1 VNLIHVVGAAGEAR
15 AQLGAA
21 VKVYP
26 GESGTSDMALIFLG
40 KNFHMLRTDVLGDA
54 LFVDMEDKVN
64 DWVFD
69 ASGIGHYE
77 LGGSNHAGN
86 TNLVQSVV
94 DGNLYKYRD
103 DRQPYQNL
111 GDEIVIVD
119 NAVAPAYDLSGF
131 LIPGAGKTIY
141 TGVTS
146 LNGVH
151 TEDTAVFILNPG
163 DKLTLTSCTFRG
175 GMVVYCPTSYNLR
188 DGYRNRVRFKG
199 GTSIGG
205 GTNGVESNLGLLA
218 PAVKLT
224 SAPNS
229 GYGVT
234 GFTYVNEVGAMK
246 DTFFHGQ
253 LVVLNQV
260 SNLKDSSII
269 YDENVAMAPPQS
281 VGFGTSIGSTDII
294 SVYEDFD

>member
-1 VNLIHVVGAAGEAR
+1 LIHVTGAAGEAR

-26 GESGTSDMALIFLG
+26 GESGTSEIALIFLG
-40 KNFHMLRTDVLGDA
+40 KNFHMLRTNVMGDA

-64 DWVFD
+64 DWIFN
-69 ASGIGHYE
+69 ASGVGHYE
-77 LGGSNHAGN
+77 PGGSNHPGN

-94 DGNLYKYRD
+94 DGHLYKYRD
-103 DRQPYQNL
+103 DLAPYQDL

-119 NAVAPAYDLSGF
+119 NAVAPAFDLSGF

-151 TEDTAVFILNPG
+151 TEDTAVFILDPG
-163 DKLTLTSCTFRG
+163 VKLTLTACNFRG
-175 GMVVYCPTSYNLR
+175 GMVVYCPTTYNLR
-188 DGYRNRVRFKG
+188 DGYRNRVHLLG

-205 GTNGVESNLGLLA
+205 GNSGAEAHLGLLA

-224 SAPNS
+224 SGPNS
-229 GYGVT
+229 GYGMT
-234 GFTYVNEVGAMK
+234 GFTYVNEIGAMK
-246 DTFFHGQ
+246 DTFFNGQ

-260 SNLKDSSII
+260 SNLKDSTVI
-269 YDENVAMAPPQS
+269 YDETVALAPPQS
-281 VGFGTSIGSTDII
+281 VGFGTSIGSTDVI
-294 SVYEDFD
+294 SVYEDFE